1 MNQKMV
7 AARLKIAAG
16 PLLLVALSVF
26 ATVAFHRGIV
36 VRDARF
42 EHIAA
47 PWQFLTRHLEIWD
60 DSRGPGVPLQYFS
73 PVMGSVQ
80 SFFAW
85 IGLPVWLIGRLTLSI
100 YLSVAG
106 IGAWYLWRRIWPER
120 SRWALLAGLLYAFNP
135 YSVQAI
141 MPSGLFLPVALLP
154 WLVAFTYDGVRS
166 ATNGDVRR
174 TLKFA
179 AASALAVFSV
189 GMLNTASLLFVL
201 VPVALFGVFLIFEGS
216 ATWRGL
222 LKFGVPSTILTA
234 LVSAPM
240 LMVLA
245 LSSPAVSRNL
255 RTTELPGTVAKTS
268 SSFESWRGLGK
279 WLTYFGWGQG
289 AETPSA
295 STYLTN
301 PVVIVATFV
310 ALALAIIALGWNRT
324 PLRRTWGLLLAGSVL
339 VMIGAHSPAQSP
351 IGDAFRWAFDSAAG
365 AAAFRTTYKGGPIAV
380 LAVAIL
386 ATCGTMASL
395 AWISNNV
402 TNRKSRRVFTVAA
415 LVVVL
420 GSFVV
425 SVTPLLQGTRIG
437 DQLSVA
443 EIPSYW
449 KDAFRWFESVPET
462 DRVLAL
468 PASSQT
474 NYQWGSVNDTLFDAY
489 MRPMV
494 LTASTIPST
503 TGELADATMAFDRL
517 ITDYQIDPVAVTPIL
532 RWLGVRWVLVQND
545 LDVLVTGIPI
555 DPLPELRTA
564 PGLSLAAQFGRD
576 INGYSMVDVYEVESP
591 TPDASYSSGPPT
603 IVSGGPDS
611 LYPLAANG
619 LLNSRPTTFLPDLSD
634 DQAAGLI
641 DQGAPVV
648 VTDGSR
654 RVASAVADGSRIATS
669 PLMTANETSIRP
681 VLVLDPKDTSTQ
693 TVSEFGDATSI
704 SANRSGYGL
713 NSWSID
719 TTAAEAFDGDPATS
733 WWVSTAVSPVEDS
746 AVSVELKTPTFVDR
760 VIVNQ
765 ANFGTARITGAE
777 VEVVGA
783 DGETSVTP
791 LVFEGTMGGAL
802 LGAEAKSIK
811 VRITETNGV
820 EGKFGFQ
827 EIQLLGQDG
836 PLDLT
841 QWIRVPT
848 DVDRLGS
855 LVTPFYAFARS
866 ESEPLS
872 TFLRREFRVPVSS
885 GYRFTANIAVPKEID
900 EATLD
905 RSCRDWFTIDG
916 VGITARIASVDSQ
929 VGIAKL
935 EGCTELLLNAG
946 THRVVALG
954 TSTASFSAFGFNP
967 SAAQKPIE
975 VTPLDS
981 QRISASKH
989 QVSIPSD
996 AGWLSMLLPAHPGW
1010 SMNAQ
1015 GRTADVLLMNGE
1027 MGWSV
1032 AKGDAVTATITFRP
1046 QMTYRIA
1053 MAIAAIVVLVC
1064 IVLLFWRRR
1073 ERS

>member
-1 MNQKMV
+1 MNQK
-7 AARLKIAAG
+7 AITTRLKVAAG
-16 PLLLVALSVF
+16 PLLIVALSVI
-26 ATVAFHRGIV
+26 AMVAFHRGIV
-36 VRDARF
+36 LRDARF

-47 PWQFLTRHLEIWD
+47 PWQFLTRHLQIWD
-60 DSRGPGVPLQYFS
+60 DTRGPGVPLQYFS
-73 PVMGSVQ
+73 PVMGSIQ

-100 YLSVAG
+100 YLSIAG

-120 SRWALLAGLLYAFNP
+120 SGWALLAGLLYAFNP
-135 YSVQAI
+135 YSVEAI

-154 WLVAFTYDGVRS
+154 WLVAFTYGGVRS
-166 ATNGDVRR
+166 ASNGDRLR

-255 RTTELPGTVAKTS
+255 GTTELPETVAKTS

-310 ALALAIIALGWNRT
+310 ALALAIVALGWKRT
-324 PLRRTWGLLLAGSVL
+324 PLRRTWGFLLAGSVL

-351 IGDAFRWAFDSAAG
+351 IGDAFHWAFDSVAG

-386 ATCGTMASL
+386 ATCGTMAVL
-395 AWISNNV
+395 AWISNRF
-402 TNRKSRRVFTVAA
+402 TNRDLRRVVTVAA
-415 LVVVL
+415 LFVVL

-425 SVTPLLQGTRIG
+425 SVSPFLQGTRVG

-449 KDAFRWFESVPET
+449 KDAFSWFESVPET
-462 DRVLAL
+462 DRVLVL
-468 PASSQT
+468 PATSQT

-489 MRPMV
+489 MHPMV

-503 TGELADATMAFDRL
+503 TGELADATVAFDRL
-517 ITDYQIDPVAVTPIL
+517 ITDYQIDPAAVTPIL
-532 RWLGVRWVLVQND
+532 KWLGVRWVLVQND
-545 LDVLVTGIPI
+545 LDVFATGIPI
-555 DPLPELRTA
+555 DPLAELRSA

-576 INGYSMVDVYEVESP
+576 VNGYSMVDVYGVENP
-591 TPDASYSSGPPT
+591 TPDAAFSSSPPS

-619 LLNSRPTTFLPDLSD
+619 LLTGRPTTFLPDLSD
-634 DQAAGLI
+634 NQASTLVT
-641 DQGAPVV
+641 QGAPVV

-654 RVASAVADGSRIATS
+654 RVASAVAGGSRISTS
-669 PLMTANETSIRP
+669 PLMTVDEKSIRP
-681 VLVLDPKDTSTQ
+681 ILVLDPKDASTQ
-693 TVSEFGDATSI
+693 TVAEFGDATSI
-704 SANRSGYGL
+704 SANRTGYGV

-719 TTAAEAFDGDPATS
+719 TTAAAAFDGDPATS

-746 AVSVELKTPTFVDR
+746 FVSIELKNPTFVDR
-760 VIVNQ
+760 VVVTRTD
-765 ANFGTARITGAE
+765 FDTAQITGAD
-777 VEVVGA
+777 VEATGV
-783 DGETSVTP
+783 DGKTSVTP
-791 LVFEGTMGGAL
+791 IVFEGSIGRAS
-802 LGAEAKSIK
+802 LGAEVKSLRI
-811 VRITETNGV
+811 RITETNGV

-827 EIQLLGQDG
+827 EIEVVGHDG

-841 QWIRVPT
+841 PWVRVPT
-848 DVDRLGS
+848 DVERLGAS
-855 LVTPFYAFARS
+855 VTPTFAFARS
-866 ESEPLS
+866 ESESQS
-872 TFLRREFRVPVSS
+872 TYLRREFAVPVSS
-885 GYRFTANIAVPKEID
+885 DYRFTASIAVPKSID
-900 EATLD
+900 DATLD
-905 RSCRDWFTIDG
+905 RSCRDWLTMDG
-916 VGITARIASVDSQ
+916 VGSAARIVSFDSQ
-929 VGIAKL
+929 TRTAKL
-935 EGCTELLLNAG
+935 EGCGAVRLSAG

-954 TSTASFSAFGFNP
+954 TPTASFSAFGFSP
-967 SAAQKPIE
+967 VAE
-975 VTPLDS
+975 VAPNVVAPVDS
-981 QRISASKH
+981 QRVSASQH
-989 QVSIPSD
+989 RVSIPAD

-1010 SMNAQ
+1010 SMDAQ
-1015 GRTADVLLMNGE
+1015 GRTADFLLLNGE

-1032 AKGDAVTATITFRP
+1032 ARGDAVTATITFRP
-1046 QMTYRIA
+1046 QKMYRIA
-1053 MAIAAIVVLVC
+1053 MAIAAVAVLAC
-1064 IVLLFWRRR
+1064 FVLLLWRRR
-1073 ERS
+1073 EPA

>member
-1 MNQKMV
+1 M

-16 PLLLVALSVF
+16 PLLIVALSVIVM
-26 ATVAFHRGIV
+26 VAFHQGIV
-36 VRDARF
+36 LRDARF

-47 PWQFLTRHLEIWD
+47 PWQFLTRHLQIWD
-60 DSRGPGVPLQYFS
+60 DTRGPGVPLQYFS
-73 PVMGSVQ
+73 PVMGSIQ

-85 IGLPVWLIGRLTLSI
+85 IGFPVWLIGRLTLSI

-120 SRWALLAGLLYAFNP
+120 SGWALLAGLLYAFNP

-166 ATNGDVRR
+166 ATNGDLRR

-222 LKFGVPSTILTA
+222 LKFGVPSAILTA

-255 RTTELPGTVAKTS
+255 GTTELPETVAKTS

-310 ALALAIIALGWNRT
+310 ALALAIIALGWHRT
-324 PLRRTWGLLLAGSVL
+324 PLRRTWGFLLAGSVL

-351 IGDAFRWAFDSAAG
+351 IGDAFHWVFSSVAG

-425 SVTPLLQGTRIG
+425 SVSPFLQGTRVG

-449 KDAFRWFESVPET
+449 KDAFTWFDSVPET
-462 DRVLAL
+462 DRVLAM

-474 NYQWGSVNDTLFDAY
+474 NYQWASVNDTLFDAY
-489 MRPMV
+489 MHPMV

-503 TGELADATMAFDRL
+503 TGELADATVAFDRL
-517 ITDYQIDPVAVTPIL
+517 ITEYQIDPEAVTPIL

-545 LDVLVTGIPI
+545 LDVFATGIPI
-555 DPLPELRTA
+555 DPLAELRSA

-576 INGYSMVDVYEVESP
+576 TNGYSMVDVYRVENP
-591 TPDASYSSGPPT
+591 TPDASYSSGPPS

-619 LLNSRPTTFLPDLSD
+619 LLDGRPTTFLPDLSQE
-634 DQAAGLI
+634 QAAGLI

-654 RVASAVADGSRIATS
+654 RVASAVAGGSRIATS
-669 PLMTANETSIRP
+669 PLMTVDEKSIRP

-693 TVSEFGDATSI
+693 TVAEFGDASSI
-704 SANRSGYGL
+704 SANRAGYGVT
-713 NSWSID
+713 SWSID

-733 WWVSTAVSPVEDS
+733 WWVGNVFNHAEGSF
-746 AVSVELKTPTFVDR
+746 VSVDLKKTTFVDR
-760 VIVNQ
+760 VVVTQ
-765 ANFGTARITGAE
+765 ADFDVAQIIGAE
-777 VEVVGA
+777 VEVTGV
-783 DGETSVTP
+783 DGGTSITP
-791 LVFEGTMGGAL
+791 LVFDGLIGRAS
-802 LGAEAKSIK
+802 LGVEAKSLK
-811 VRITETNGV
+811 VRITEINGV
-820 EGKFGFQ
+820 EGKYGFQ
-827 EIQLLGQDG
+827 EIEVFGQDG

-848 DVDRLGS
+848 DVERLGMS
-855 LVTPFYAFARS
+855 VTPTFAFARS
-866 ESEPLS
+866 ESEAQS
-872 TFLRREFRVPVSS
+872 TYLRREFGVPVSS
-885 GYRFTANIAVPKEID
+885 GYRFTASLEVPKAFD

-916 VGITARIASVDSQ
+916 VGSAARITSFDSQ
-929 VGIAKL
+929 TRIATL
-935 EGCTELLLNAG
+935 EGCTELRLNAG

-954 TSTASFSAFGFNP
+954 SSTASFSAFGFAP
-967 SAAQKPIE
+967 LGGVKPID
-975 VTPLDS
+975 VTSVDA
-981 QRISASKH
+981 QRVSASKH
-989 QVSIPSD
+989 QVSIPAD

-1015 GRTADVLLMNGE
+1015 GRTADFLLMNGE

-1032 AKGDAVTATITFRP
+1032 AQGDAVNATITFRP
-1046 QMTYRIA
+1046 QRMYFIAIAVAA
-1053 MAIAAIVVLVC
+1053 MAIFAC

-1073 ERS
+1073 EPA